1 VSRHTR
7 RYISRPQVHL
17 MATRLGGYALTLTH
31 ESPITSETL
40 RAIDHT
46 SDTSVSTFLSATFDM
61 R

>member
-1 VSRHTR
+1 
-7 RYISRPQVHL
+7 